1 MVHFHVRVEFKREAI
16 YKTARLI
23 LADAICFFVTLLKCI
38 IMTTHEFIEIN
49 PKIMMGKPI
58 IKGARITVEQI
69 LESLSESN
77 SIDEVLQAHPHLTKD
92 HVHAALSFAAKS
104 IRGDEIILYRNNF

>member
-1 MVHFHVRVEFKREAI
+1 
-16 YKTARLI
+16 
-23 LADAICFFVTLLKCI
+23 
-38 IMTTHEFIEIN
+38 MTMTRYQDIEIN

-58 IKGARITVEQI
+58 IKGTRITVEQI

-92 HVHAALSFAAKS
+92 QVHAALSFAAQS
-104 IRGDEIILYRNNF
+104 IRGDEIYSLAK